1 VLGLVRSVGLRDE
14 DDMSCVLVCRAHYG
28 RLRKLDPLAAD
39 ELERVL
45 FEAFM
50 PHKLAPPVI
59 G

>member
-1 VLGLVRSVGLRDE
+1 LSA
-14 DDMSCVLVCRAHYG
+14 VLVCRAHYG

-45 FEAFM
+45 YEAFV
-50 PHKLAPPVI
+50 PKKLGPPVH